1 MDLTSATAIAALYQ
15 FDHLQCCK
23 GMLINACIQE
33 HGVYMHT
40 RTLVRCLH
48 VTKASLVLA
57 LGQHVRN
64 MQACCMQIPKFVLSP
79 CSSLLILIQLQICG
93 GRGCACQIGRYHR
106 MFSIICEGECASR
119 GHACDNYKTRW
130 RSWSRTEKRFCAG
143 PVVAYNRFCC
153 F

>member
-15 FDHLQCCK
+15 FDHLQCRK

-48 VTKASLVLA
+48 VTNLEASLVLA

-64 MQACCMQIPKFVLSP
+64 MHAGMLHANPKVCLVSMQLTPHTDSAADLWRERMCMSDWAIPSRVL
-79 CSSLLILIQLQICG
+79 
-93 GRGCACQIGRYHR
+93 YHLR
-106 MFSIICEGECASR
+106 RSR
-119 GHACDNYKTRW
+119 GHACDNYKTRR
-130 RSWSRTEKRFCAG
+130 RSIM
-143 PVVAYNRFCC
+143 VAHREEVLRRSCGRL
-153 F
+153 